1 MAIDNQGP
9 RPNYQSTILPL
20 TYLRNKGSIHGSP
33 RDVEREARHEK
44 WVGGA
49 YWDLSEITERQSSIS
64 SPREIL

>member
-64 SPREIL
+64 SPTEIL